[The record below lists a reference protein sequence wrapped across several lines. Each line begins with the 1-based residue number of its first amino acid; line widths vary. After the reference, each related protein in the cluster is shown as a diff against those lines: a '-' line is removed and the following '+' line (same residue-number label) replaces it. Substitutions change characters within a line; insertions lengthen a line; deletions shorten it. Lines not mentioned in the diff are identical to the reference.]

1 MLSMSR
7 KAMILMALMLA
18 AATAA
23 TAATAFASAG
33 EPDRQVHR
41 KVIQGIHT
49 SSNAQLKAKLR
60 TLKLQVRRG
69 DVIATPAKIARR

>member
-23 TAATAFASAG
+23 TAATAFADTPA
-33 EPDRQVHR
+33 R
-41 KVIQGIHT
+41 KKLPRNAVSQQVIQT
-49 SSNAQLKAKLR
+49 VNAGKDAALKA
-60 TLKLQVRRG
+60 TVRNV
-69 DVIATPAKIARR
+69 VIVKPVRIPG

>member
-23 TAATAFASAG
+23 TAATALAAAG
-33 EPDRQVHR
+33 EPDRQVQR
-41 KVIQGIHT
+41 KVVQAIHT
-49 SSNAQLKAKLR
+49 SADAATNARLRSLKIRVPRNTIASA
-60 TLKLQVRRG
+60 TL
-69 DVIATPAKIARR
+69 KIARR